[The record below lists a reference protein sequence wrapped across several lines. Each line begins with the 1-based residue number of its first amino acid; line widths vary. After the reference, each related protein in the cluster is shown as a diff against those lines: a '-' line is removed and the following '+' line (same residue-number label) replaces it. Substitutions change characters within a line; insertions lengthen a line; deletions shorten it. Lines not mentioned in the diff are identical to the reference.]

1 MDTQTLLYI
10 MTAFV
15 VIAGLSLL
23 LQLGMLVGIYRS
35 AQPTDNRVATLV
47 PKIEAIVPK
56 LEALTPK
63 VDGILTSSQAI
74 VDQSRQHILDI
85 VIKTNE
91 VLDSSKR
98 QLARIEDVVNDASG
112 RAKVQLEH
120 AELVLDDT
128 MSRAH
133 QTVAMVHNGI
143 SRPLREIQGVTAA
156 IRATVAFLAQ
166 GSRPTP
172 DAATHDDEM
181 FI

>member
-10 MTAFV
+10 TTTFG

-23 LQLGMLVGIYRS
+23 LQLGMMFGIYRT
-35 AQPTDNRVATLV
+35 ARQMEQKLATLIPKVEAMVPKVEALV
-47 PKIEAIVPK
+47 PKVE
-56 LEALTPK
+56 
-63 VDGILTSSQAI
+63 GILGSSQAI

-85 VIKTNE
+85 VTKTNDI
-91 VLDSSKR
+91 LDSSKR
-98 QLARIEDVVNDASG
+98 QLAKIEEVVNDASG

-120 AELVLDDT
+120 AEMVLDDT

-133 QTVAMVHNGI
+133 QTVAMLHSGI
-143 SRPLREIQGVTAA
+143 SRPLREIHGITAGLRTA
-156 IRATVAFLAQ
+156 LAHLAK
-166 GSRPTP
+166 GTRPTP